1 MKNIL
6 KVTACLLSALLLST
20 SAMAADY
27 WTDKVV
33 VNAGYGAATI
43 DGVYNADEWATA
55 EEIAITLDDATV
67 KTYGVYQGAWESA
80 RDAKDFSTKMYF
92 MWDEEA
98 LYICEVRLDD
108 YVELNGTGATPWGGA
123 DGNLIFLQAAD
134 GGSSEN
140 PEAWSHHIF
149 YIAGDGT
156 STATYGGDPWV
167 RLNDGSSN
175 TQETV
180 QFKEIKAVAAPIDG
194 GSSENP
200 EAWSHH
206 IFYIA
211 GDGTSTGTYGGDPW
225 VRLCDG
231 SSNTQETVQFKEIK
245 AVAAPIDG
253 GFCVEIMVPW
263 SVINDKIP
271 DFIPEADVEVGM
283 SMVPIDFDEGGEFAQ
298 LCWVNQADALGVQGG
313 YDYGGWATMVLNAAP
328 VVETEAEVVDA
339 VVDAPAAAPQTFDAG
354 VIAAVA
360 AIVSAAG
367 YAISKKR

>member
-1 MKNIL
+1 MKNII
-6 KVTACLLSALLLST
+6 KTTACLLSALLLAT

-27 WTDKVV
+27 WTDDVV

-55 EEIAITLDDATV
+55 EEIEISMDDATV
-67 KTYGVYQGAWESA
+67 KTYGVYQGSWEGA
-80 RDAKDFSTKMYF
+80 RDAKDFNAKMYF

-98 LYICEVRLDD
+98 LYICEVRMDD
-108 YVELNGTGATPWGGA
+108 VVDLGGTGATPWGGS
-123 DGNLIFLQAAD
+123 DGNLIFFQAAD

-156 STATYGGDPWV
+156 NSGKYGGDPWV
-167 RLNDGSSN
+167 RLNDGTAN

-180 QFKEIKAVAAPIDG
+180 QY
-194 GSSENP
+194 SS
-200 EAWSHH
+200 
-206 IFYIA
+206 
-211 GDGTSTGTYGGDPW
+211 
-225 VRLCDG
+225 
-231 SSNTQETVQFKEIK
+231 IK

-253 GFCVEIMVPW
+253 GFCVEVKVPW
-263 SVINDKIP
+263 SVINEKIP

-283 SMVPIDFDEGGEFAQ
+283 SMVPIDFDNGDFAQ

-328 VVETEAEVVDA
+328 VVETEAEVVDV

-367 YAISKKR
+367 YALSKKR

>member
-67 KTYGVYQGAWESA
+67 KTYGIYQGSWEGA
-80 RDAKDFSTKMYF
+80 RDAKDFSAKMYF

-98 LYICEVRLDD
+98 LYICEVRTDD
-108 YVELNGTGATPWGGA
+108 VVDLGGTGATPWGGS
-123 DGNLIFLQAAD
+123 DGNLIFFQAA
-134 GGSSEN
+134 
-140 PEAWSHHIF
+140 
-149 YIAGDGT
+149 
-156 STATYGGDPWV
+156 
-167 RLNDGSSN
+167 
-175 TQETV
+175 
-180 QFKEIKAVAAPIDG
+180 DG

-283 SMVPIDFDEGGEFAQ
+283 SMVPIDFDNGDFAQ
-298 LCWVNQADALGVQGG
+298 LCWVNQADALGIQGG